1 MSFAQY
7 GRCALAGLLAVVTTF
22 AFPRAPA
29 AAGAKQLGHRHP
41 GVHLARALGY
51 LDDRFHETGRHG
63 TGDLF
68 VDSPFGFN

>member
-41 GVHLARALGY
+41 GVHLARAHVASAHGAAATKPKGSLISLGSVAG
-51 LDDRFHETGRHG
+51 E
-63 TGDLF
+63 
-68 VDSPFGFN
+68 